1 MPAAAAKRLTI
12 AIAAGAFALGAVFA
26 GVAVWS
32 LTSREPPAVV
42 RTAIATSGLTA
53 LTLSGGDRDIAITP
67 DGSRVVYAS
76 GNQLLLRRL
85 DQLEPALL
93 SSGLG
98 VPAPR
103 GLFMSSDGQWVGF
116 FERNIALKKIPI
128 TGGPA
133 IPVFE
138 APNGSASRGATWSKD
153 GTIIFATLSPAT
165 GLQRVTAAGGEATVL
180 TVPSRERGEGDHFW
194 PEFLP
199 GGKAVL
205 FTITPDD
212 GNVGNAE
219 IAVLDLESGT
229 SKILLRGGSD
239 ARYVPTGHL
248 VYAAGGAL
256 RAVAFDRE
264 RLAVIGTPVVAV
276 DSVAMTGHGGANIA
290 LSSDGSIVYIPGAAG
305 HRQAIT
311 WLDRRGQAST
321 LPALLP
327 GSFHDVHVSPD
338 GSRLAIA
345 TTTDIWIYDVSRA
358 SLSRLTTDV
367 ASDSTPLWSPDGQRV
382 VFTSTRSGYPEL
394 FWKPADGSGRDERL
408 LSRGRDV
415 VELRAMGW
423 WPDGSRLLFTE
434 QTANRQRALW
444 QAPANQPAEATLL
457 LNASTYPAISPNGRW
472 IAFESTVSGRPEIY
486 VERFPELGER
496 RQISTDGGR
505 IPLWS
510 PDGRELYFSAY
521 TTQEM
526 FAVAVSAGTKFAFA
540 PPRALFQFPMFLS
553 AGTRAYDAAP
563 DGRFLAIRS
572 GQADTNLGT
581 VSTIIV
587 VQNWTE
593 ELKRLVPI
601 R

>member
-1 MPAAAAKRLTI
+1 MHAAAATGLI
-12 AIAAGAFALGAVFA
+12 LAIAAGAFALGAVFA
-26 GVAVWS
+26 AVALWS
-32 LTSREPPAVV
+32 LTGRDAPPVV

-53 LTLSGGDRDIAITP
+53 LTLSGGDRDITITP

-76 GNQLLLRRL
+76 GNQLLLRPL
-85 DQLEPALL
+85 DRLEPTLL

-98 VPAPR
+98 LPAPR

-116 FERNIALKKIPI
+116 FERNAALKKIPI
-128 TGGPA
+128 TGGAPS
-133 IPVFE
+133 PVLE
-138 APNGSASRGATWSKD
+138 MPKGSLSRGATWSED
-153 GTIIFATLSPAT
+153 TIIFATLSPAA
-165 GLQRVTAAGGEATVL
+165 GLQRVAAAGGEATVL
-180 TVPSRERGEGDHFW
+180 TVPSKERGEGDHFW

-212 GNVGNAE
+212 GNVGKAE
-219 IAVLDLESGT
+219 VAVLDLETGT

-264 RLAVIGTPVVAV
+264 RWEVLGTPAVVV
-276 DSVAMTGHGGANIA
+276 DSIATTGDGGANIA
-290 LSSDGSIVYIPGAAG
+290 LSSNGSLVYVPGAA
-305 HRQAIT
+305 RNRRAIT
-311 WLDRRGQAST
+311 WLDRQGQAST

-327 GSFHDVHVSPD
+327 GSFDDVHVSPD
-338 GSRLAIA
+338 GSHLAIG
-345 TTTDIWIYDVSRA
+345 TTTDIWIYDVAHA
-358 SLSRLTTDV
+358 SLSRLTTDA
-367 ASDSTPLWSPDGQRV
+367 ASGSTPLWSPDGQRI
-382 VFTSTRSGYPEL
+382 VFTSSRSGYPEL

-408 LSRGRDV
+408 LSRGTDV

-444 QAPANQPAEATLL
+444 QAPANQPAEAKLL

-486 VERFPELGER
+486 VDRFPELGER

-505 IPLWS
+505 IPVWS
-510 PDGRELYFSAY
+510 PDGRELYFSGY
-521 TTQEM
+521 TTQEL
-526 FAVAVSAGTKFAFA
+526 FAVAVSAETTFTFA

-553 AGTRAYDAAP
+553 AGTRAYHAAP
-563 DGRFLAIRS
+563 DGRLLVIRS
-572 GQADTNLGT
+572 GQADSNVGT
-581 VSTIIV
+581 VPNIIV
-587 VQNWTE
+587 IQNWTE
-593 ELKRLVPI
+593 ELKRLVPT